1 MTELESETRECPCC
15 KEEVKA
21 AAVRCKHCLADI
33 TAAGPDHGGICPLC
47 REEIKADAIRCKH
60 CKATLV
66 FGTRVALARARRP
79 AFITRRRPVDR
90 RVELDVRRRVQPGD
104 LAVTEPAAA
113 DRAGGGCPEHISTR
127 YGPYH
132 LVDEGIGADGW
143 HYCGYEPGFYGIF
156 EDGDLVPYEPTI
168 LSR

>member
-1 MTELESETRECPCC
+1 MPDAESETRACPYC

-33 TAAGPDHGGICPLC
+33 APTRPDHGGVCPLC

-66 FGTRVALARARRP
+66 PGARFVLARVRRP
-79 AFITRRRPVDR
+79 ARITRRRPVDDG
-90 RVELDVRRRVQPGD
+90 VELGGRRPGEVPVPD
-104 LAVTEPAAA
+104 PARA
-113 DRAGGGCPEHISTR
+113 DRAGGGCPEFISTR
-127 YGPYH
+127 YGTYH

-143 HYCGYEPGFYGIF
+143 HYCGYEPGYGIF
-156 EDGDLVPYEPTI
+156 DDDDLVPYEPTV
-168 LSR
+168 LSS